1 MVCDNAP
8 EVYVNAVLEISV
20 HVVNGE
26 TELCHFKTVPTFP
39 VKVSNPLVFP
49 VQIDVPPVTVPDR
62 VVADATVTVV
72 AAEFKI
78 AQIPLCTTALN

>member
-1 MVCDNAP
+1 MDCDKVP
-8 EVYVNAVLEISV
+8 EVNVNAVFEISV

-49 VQIDVPPVTVPDR
+49 AQIAVPPLTVPAT
-62 VVADATVTVV
+62 VVGATVTVV
-72 AAEFKI
+72 DAEF
-78 AQIPLCTTALN
+78 